1 MKIHRALLTPVAV
14 SLLVLAALAW
24 WGGPSPAGADV
35 IWNSALVPVAG
46 TVNGSPE
53 SVKFSGDAKI
63 DSRLAVDPLNT
74 AVPPDLVL
82 YIDLSSVSGVGSS
95 SKKKYVITGPEIAQ
109 RTLVASDLVEFAFPF
124 YQSGTTASTTTRP
137 GMVSFQLN
145 FDLTTGKVTS
155 GTGTVAAP
163 SVSQ

>member
-1 MKIHRALLTPVAV
+1 MKMRQTLLTPVVA
-14 SLLVLAALAW
+14 SLLVLGGLAW

-35 IWNSALVPVAG
+35 IWNSALVPVTG

-53 SVKFSGDAKI
+53 SVKFSGNAKI

-74 AVPPDLVL
+74 AIPPDLVL
-82 YIDLSSVSGVGSS
+82 YIDLSSVSGVGSL

-109 RTLVASDLVEFAFPF
+109 RTLVAADLIEVAFPF
-124 YQSGTTASTTTRP
+124 YQSGTTASSTTRP
-137 GMVSFQLN
+137 GVASFQLS
-145 FDLTTGKVTS
+145 FDLNTGKVMS

-163 SVSQ
+163 GFQ